1 MYEIIAFA
9 VLYVIEAIVAVLY
22 LDYLYERK
30 RNNWKLF
37 LSFALAYCALFGISR
52 FKMTTLN
59 AISFTVIN
67 ACLIAY
73 NYRCKLTMATVHSF
87 MLCFLVMCA
96 EILVSLVIA
105 WFGYDFS
112 AYLQNFSVMLT
123 LIVWS
128 KFLYVIF
135 VVVTARFFKPKKRE
149 NIEPGT
155 TFLFCILPIFSA
167 IAATA
172 IIYIGMRTGVDSSKA
187 IVITIAIS
195 SLLIMNLLFAGI
207 NEYVQKVNYEK
218 TMLQL
223 SIQKDQADADH
234 YKAMQE
240 QFENQRVLVHDI
252 RNHLGTMEAMANRN
266 EIEQIRRYLKNLNKT
281 FLNVPQARVSNDP
294 VLNAMVL
301 RFREECKNEGIVFSC
316 DIRDNTVSFMDA
328 IDITTLF
335 GNMLTNAKE
344 AARDA
349 IEPKIE
355 LVVCRNVGEA
365 DTMIV
370 LNNTC
375 RVAPKTDEKGNY
387 ISQKQDRLQHGIGL
401 KSIRRV
407 VCKYNGMETMDY
419 DPEQKQFT
427 HVITFVENA
436 VDDIKKTTDEQTI

>member
-172 IIYIGMRTGVDSSKA
+172 IIYIGMHTGVDSSKA

-252 RNHLGTMEAMANRN
+252 KNHLGTMEAMANRN

-281 FLNVPQARVSNDP
+281 FLITSGDGFKEILLCYYTNQTGNVACKRFTTWIGDMSRTDLCNKISPYCNDHSTILFIKWP
-294 VLNAMVL
+294 ILSSFSIYSYQQDAFTDAFVDYLLNQKEM
-301 RFREECKNEGIVFSC
+301 EE
-316 DIRDNTVSFMDA
+316 
-328 IDITTLF
+328 
-335 GNMLTNAKE
+335 
-344 AARDA
+344 
-349 IEPKIE
+349 
-355 LVVCRNVGEA
+355 
-365 DTMIV
+365 
-370 LNNTC
+370 
-375 RVAPKTDEKGNY
+375 
-387 ISQKQDRLQHGIGL
+387 
-401 KSIRRV
+401 
-407 VCKYNGMETMDY
+407 
-419 DPEQKQFT
+419 
-427 HVITFVENA
+427 
-436 VDDIKKTTDEQTI
+436 

>member
-1 MYEIIAFA
+1 MYEMIAFA
-9 VLYVIEAIVAVLY
+9 VLYMVEAIVFVLY
-22 LDYLYERK
+22 FESLYKRK
-30 RNNWKLF
+30 RKNWKYI
-37 LSFALAYCALFGISR
+37 LSIALAYSVLFGISR
-52 FKMTTLN
+52 FNMTTIN
-59 AISFTVIN
+59 ATSFTVIN
-67 ACLIAY
+67 VCLIAY
-73 NYRCKLTMATVHSF
+73 NYCCKPGMAIVHGF
-87 MLCFLVMCA
+87 LLCFLVMCA
-96 EILVSLVIA
+96 EILVSIVIT

-112 AYLQNFSVMLT
+112 AYLHDFSVMLT

-135 VVVTARFFKPKKRE
+135 VVVTARFFKPQKKE
-149 NIEPGT
+149 NIDSGT

-167 IAATA
+167 IAATV
-172 IIYIGMRTGVDSSKA
+172 IIYIGIRTGVDSSKA

-207 NEYVQKVNYEK
+207 NEYVQKINYEK

-252 RNHLGTMEAMANRN
+252 KNHLGTMEAMANRN
-266 EIEQIRRYLKNLNKT
+266 EIEQIRRYLNNLNQT
-281 FLNVPQARVSNDP
+281 FLSVPKARVSNDP

-301 RFREECKNEGIVFSC
+301 RFREECKNEGIAFSC

-436 VDDIKKTTDEQTI
+436 VDDIKKATDEQTI